1 MYNTLHQ
8 IYGTAALEKTA
19 ADMLAEQVQ
28 NATGVDASN
37 FDVDQLE
44 AFAQQMLGEQQVD
57 GAYAQQE
64 VQGVDG
70 VQGPQTAYTNMPA
83 EQLVQTQAF
92 QDGDAIGK
100 VASYV
105 MYNDLMPRLTVG
117 MYEASKLAFDQVL
130 KEAGFA
136 DKARGAFGKAKE
148 MGGKAVSAVGNAG
161 RRYGNLMAGGG
172 EAGARPGNHISTL
185 KGSYAGRGVAKADVT
200 EGRKSMATR
209 AGSLAGAAGLGT
221 AGYYAAKEANFA
233 PQYQQPQ
240 APQQAQAP
248 QLSALQQIGQQK
260 ALAYLQSQGYDIN
273 QFMGGQDQGID
284 QGMDQ
289 GQVDPQMA
297 AKLASDAA
305 RGQVDSYTD
314 ELAMQMIREL
324 GLDPNGSQ
332 DAGQVAAPQGV

>member
-57 GAYAQQE
+57 GAYAQE
-64 VQGVDG
+64 VEG

-105 MYNDLMPRLTVG
+105 MYNDLMPRITVG
-117 MYEASKLAFDQVL
+117 MYEAAKLAYDQVL

-172 EAGARPGNHISTL
+172 EKGFRPGNSVAAHRGRLGVEGFGDYANKAVKSEAMKST
-185 KGSYAGRGVAKADVT
+185 
-200 EGRKSMATR
+200 ATR
-209 AGSLAGAAGLGT
+209 AGTAAGAAGLGV
-221 AGYYAAKEANFA
+221 AGYHAAKEANFA

-240 APQQAQAP
+240 APQQAP

-273 QFMGGQDQGID
+273 QFMGGQDQGMD

-314 ELAMQMIREL
+314 ELAMQMIRDL
-324 GLDPNGSQ
+324 GIDPSGSQ
-332 DAGQVAAPQGV
+332 DAGQAAPQGV